1 VRDEEI
7 CVSRRS
13 WAAAGRTTARAAA
26 ARPCGEAQGPPARE
40 RGGGRGG
47 GVQGGA
53 LPRGEVA
60 AVGQVRGGAHTRK
73 HENRQDRPIGTL
85 PDGTIHG
92 NTELIGEEEGGGITL
107 LWRRRRIEGIRP
119 MGRLGNRCLLPRW
132 TAGWL

>member
-47 GVQGGA
+47 GVQGEHY
-53 LPRGEVA
+53 RG
-60 AVGQVRGGAHTRK
+60 VR
-73 HENRQDRPIGTL
+73 QRPWGKFTAEL
-85 PDGTIHG
+85 IHG
-92 NTELIGEEEGGGITL
+92 NTE
-107 LWRRRRIEGIRP
+107 
-119 MGRLGNRCLLPRW
+119 
-132 TAGWL
+132 TARTAPSAPSPTAPYTETRN